1 MDEMTDATA
10 PAEAG
15 SDSELMGRVREG
27 ETEGLAPLFE
37 RHHRRLYNYFLRL
50 AGSRSVAE
58 DLVQEV
64 FVRMLRYRQTF
75 RSGAEFV
82 PWMYA
87 LARNVANDHW
97 RGRPRELEMTEETPE
112 PVAAEAHPLAGLEV
126 AESQRRL
133 AAALARLEPA
143 KRELLLMARSGELR
157 YEAIGALLG
166 VSAGAVKVRVHRA
179 TKELRTAWE
188 AVGEVGA

>member
-1 MDEMTDATA
+1 MDAMTDATA

-15 SDSELMGRVREG
+15 SDSDLMGRVREG
-27 ETEGLAPLFE
+27 ETERLAPLFD

-50 AGSRSVAE
+50 VGSRAVAE

-75 RSGAEFV
+75 RPGAEFV

-87 LARNVANDHW
+87 LARNAANDHW
-97 RGRPRELEMTEETPE
+97 RARPRELEMTAETPE
-112 PVAAEAHPLAGLEV
+112 PVAVEAHPLAGLEA

-133 AAALARLEPA
+133 AAALARLEPD
-143 KRELLLMARSGELR
+143 KRELLLMARSGDLR
-157 YEAIGALLG
+157 YEAIGRLLG
-166 VSAGAVKVRVHRA
+166 VSEGAVKLRVHRA
-179 TKELRTAWE
+179 TRDLRAAWA
-188 AVGEVGA
+188 AVGEAGA